1 MYVWLYAHFY
11 GNYIV
16 IYKSERNWQKLRIPA
31 KVQPFAKEIIAY
43 FNRVSTPVTME
54 NVRFSII
61 ENDLKWHSES
71 HDTNDLFFDKR
82 SISSENSSNSDAVF
96 SDEAHEIFLWQQQH
110 QMIWDQHEIEETLS
124 LAPGSLAIFEMV
136 KSNCFIGLQF
146 RDANLALL
154 YSSIYGCIEN
164 VLFLLDRYS
173 ADPNCKDLRGRTP
186 LHFACCRGNAHIAKV
201 LLDRGGDP
209 NRYDGKKEVTPLH
222 CAASAKSVEC
232 ILLLLKRKAH
242 INIGIEKRSAL
253 HFAIDRNAVECV
265 ETLLKYGADPN
276 TPQVY
281 TETPLHTACAL
292 GFSKCV
298 ELLLNHG
305 ADVRSQF
312 GEGKLTALHLAAEND
327 YVECVRLLLEHG
339 ADVDCRNASHQ
350 TPLHL
355 ACLSQSIE
363 TVDLLIRHG
372 ANVNAIYRDGRTA
385 LHAAIVKQSRSLDC
399 CNALLKAGANVN
411 KADNFG
417 YTPLHIAALNE
428 FSNCVYTF
436 IEHGADITARTMGNV
451 SALSFIVRRTPE
463 IIPKL
468 TAKMDSSIK
477 VNDHEIGDVDCEI
490 KLDFRLLVPPTSLE
504 RGETELLLSLI
515 EVGQKRLLM
524 HPLCETFLFLKWRRI
539 RKFFLMSLLYHAIY
553 VILFTMYIVGVYAR
567 NCDKNPKCEAPGYIS
582 TVGYF
587 VIILNLILMGKE
599 CFQMAHGLQGYAK
612 YWENWLQWAIVF
624 GVLLCVTP
632 EILVP
637 SNLLAVPTWQHHVAA
652 IVVLLVWLELMMLV
666 GRFPIFGVYVQ
677 MFTKVAGNF
686 CKFLLAYICL
696 LIAFCLSFSVLFN
709 DYPPFENI
717 TWSLL
722 KAITMMSGELEFED
736 IFYGDIPVK
745 FPVTSHILFLCF
757 VLLVTVILTNLMVG
771 LAVSD
776 IQGLQVSATLD
787 RLVRQ
792 AELISRLES
801 LFFSRLLRRAPVKL
815 MQLCKRSA
823 LLRTSRNKLQF
834 MTRPNDPRDNQLPE
848 DIKLNIY
855 KLVAERRDRNMSLR
869 RRKLESNYNMFNQSL
884 QRQYEEKKRCTAIPV
899 GLLADKTAAIST
911 PKNSNVNNKK
921 LCNDLKEP
929 NIAMSS
935 RENDC
940 LLRPRSATNVHDQLM
955 AESEVAVKLKSQVNG
970 ISDVRAEVLS
980 LREQLREISHKL
992 DSFAESASKKLTF
1005 TAEEMCRIKIHLE
1018 QKASFQY

>member
-1 MYVWLYAHFY
+1 
-11 GNYIV
+11 
-16 IYKSERNWQKLRIPA
+16 
-31 KVQPFAKEIIAY
+31 
-43 FNRVSTPVTME
+43 ME

-71 HDTNDLFFDKR
+71 HETHDFFFDKR

-110 QMIWDQHEIEETLS
+110 QMIWDQHEIEETLGMT
-124 LAPGSLAIFEMV
+124 PNSLAIFEMV
-136 KSNCFIGLQF
+136 KRNCFMALIPASS
-146 RDANLALL
+146 DANLALL
-154 YSSIYGCIEN
+154 YSSIYGCVEN
-164 VLFLLDRYS
+164 IIHLLDHYA
-173 ADPNCKDLRGRTP
+173 ADPNCKDLRGRSP

-201 LLDRGGDP
+201 LLDRGADP

-339 ADVDCRNASHQ
+339 AEVDCRNASHQ

-363 TVDLLIRHG
+363 TVDLLIKYG
-372 ANVNAIYRDGRTA
+372 ANVNAVYRDGRTA

-477 VNDHEIGDVDCEI
+477 VNEHEIGDVDCEI
-490 KLDFRLLVPPTSLE
+490 KLDFRLLVPPTTLE

-567 NCDKNPKCEAPGYIS
+567 NCAKNPKCEAPSYIS

-599 CFQMAHGLQGYAK
+599 IFQMAHGLQGYAK

-632 EILVP
+632 EILTP
-637 SNLLAVPTWQHHVAA
+637 TNLLAVPTWQHHVAA

-823 LLRTSRNKLQF
+823 LLRTSRNKLMF
-834 MTRPNDPRDNQLPE
+834 VTRPNDPRDNQLPE

-855 KLVAERRDRNMSLR
+855 KLVAERRDRNLSLR

-899 GLLADKTAAIST
+899 GLTTDKISPNAT
-911 PKNSNVNNKK
+911 PKNNNVNNKK
-921 LCNDLKEP
+921 FGNDLKEP
-929 NIAMSS
+929 HVMVTV

-955 AESEVAVKLKSQVNG
+955 AESDVAVKLKSQVNG

-980 LREQLREISHKL
+980 LREHLREISQKL
-992 DSFAESASKKLTF
+992 DTFSDSANKKLTF
-1005 TAEEMCRIKIHLE
+1005 TAEEVCRIKIHLE
-1018 QKASFQY
+1018 QKASFQC